1 MLVFKHPVRTKS
13 MDDLRFMQ
21 MALDLA
27 ARGRGFT
34 SPNPLVA
41 AVVVKDGAVVGQ
53 GYHQFAGG
61 PHAEVYAIDAAGGQ
75 ARGATLYVNLEPC
88 NHTGRTPPCTQK
100 IVEAGIRRVVVGM
113 QDPNPAVT
121 GGGADFL
128 KQRGIEVTLG
138 VCEEAAEALNEV
150 FIKYIRTRRPFVIAK
165 CAATLDGRIATRT
178 GDSKWVTGEAARACV
193 HELRHAVDA
202 ILVGVGTVAADDPRL
217 TTRIADREV
226 KDPVRVILDTH
237 GRIPLSAR
245 VLHHASGA
253 DTIVV
258 TGPAAAA
265 DAHRRIAGQGVRV
278 IEAATRDGRIDLP
291 ALMGE
296 LGGMGITSILI
307 EGGSRVLASAFRAG
321 VVDKACFFF
330 APLISGG
337 DDGVPICSGPGPDR
351 MRDCIRLVRIRTR
364 HFGDDV
370 MIEGYVAEAGS
381 WKPEA

>member
-1 MLVFKHPVRTKS
+1 

-88 NHTGRTPPCTQK
+88 NHTGRTPPCTLK
-100 IVEAGIRRVVVGM
+100 IIEAGIRRVVVGM

-121 GGGADFL
+121 GGGVDFL

-138 VCEEAAEALNEV
+138 VCGEAAEALNEV

-178 GDSKWVTGEAARACV
+178 GDSKWVTGEAARAWV
-193 HELRHAVDA
+193 HELRQAVDA

-217 TTRIADREV
+217 TTRRAGREV

-237 GRIPLSAR
+237 ARIPLSAR
-245 VLHHASGA
+245 VIRHASGA

-258 TGPAAAA
+258 AGPGAFV
-265 DAHRRIAGQGVRV
+265 DAQRRIAGKGVRV
-278 IEAATRDGRIDLP
+278 IEAATREGRIDLS
-291 ALMGE
+291 ALMGQ
-296 LGGMGITSILI
+296 LGAMGITSILI

-364 HFGDDV
+364 RFGDDV
-370 MIEGYVAEAGS
+370 MIEGYVHKEAQS
-381 WKPEA
+381 SAPEARREA

>member
-1 MLVFKHPVRTKS
+1 

-27 ARGRGFT
+27 VRGRGFT

-41 AVVVKDGAVVGQ
+41 AVVVMDGAVVGQ

-88 NHTGRTPPCTQK
+88 NHTGRTPPCTLK
-100 IVEAGIRRVVVGM
+100 IIEAGIRRVVVGM
-113 QDPNPAVT
+113 RDPNPAVT

-128 KQRGIEVTLG
+128 KRQGIEVTLG
-138 VCEEAAEALNEV
+138 VCREAAEALNEV
-150 FIKYIRTRRPFVIAK
+150 FIKFIRTRRPFVIAK

-178 GDSKWVTGEAARACV
+178 GDSKWVTGEAARAYV
-193 HELRHAVDA
+193 HELRQAVDA
-202 ILVGVGTVAADDPRL
+202 ILVGVGTVVADDPQL
-217 TTRIADREV
+217 TTRIAGRKV

-237 GRIPLSAR
+237 GRLPLSAR
-245 VLHHASGA
+245 VLRHASGA
-253 DTIVV
+253 DTIVAA
-258 TGPAAAA
+258 GPAAFANA
-265 DAHRRIAGQGVRV
+265 QRRMTGKGVRV
-278 IEAATRDGRIDLP
+278 IAAATCEGRIDLP
-291 ALMGE
+291 ALMDQ

-351 MRDCIRLVRIRTR
+351 MRDCIRLVRIGTR
-364 HFGDDV
+364 RFGDDV
-370 MIEGYVAEAGS
+370 LIEGYVAGV
-381 WKPEA
+381 